1 MTLPPLP
8 DVPCVRVNMGFTDA
22 LGNKMGVRFFLSYS
36 GSAPTGGDCTT
47 LASDISSTFSSDIK
61 GLVNSSVSLTEV
73 DVLDIASYSGASGQ
87 WTGSIAGTLAGTA
100 QPIQCAYNVEYGIAR
115 RYRGGKPRGYWPF
128 GDDSTIADQSHWT
141 NGFNTSVFN
150 DTTAFFSDVGAL
162 SVGSMGTLAHV
173 NLSYYHGFHNVTNT
187 SGRTRAAP
195 LYRSPNAIHD
205 NVLSYIARPLI
216 SSQRR
221 RRTAT
226 TY

>member
-1 MTLPPLP
+1 MTVPPLP
-8 DVPCVRVNMGFTDA
+8 DVPCVRVNLGYQDA
-22 LGNKMGVRFFLSYS
+22 LGNEAGVRFFLSYS

-47 LASDISSTFSSDIK
+47 LASDVSSTWNADLK
-61 GLVNSSVSLTEV
+61 GLHNTAVTLKEV
-73 DVLDIASYSGASGQ
+73 DVLDIASYAGASGQ
-87 WTGSIAGTLAGTA
+87 WTGAIVGTLAGTA

-115 RYRGGKPRGYWPF
+115 RYRGGKPRGYWPL
-128 GDDSTIADQSHWT
+128 GDDSTIQDQSHWT
-141 NGFNTSVFN
+141 NAFNTSVQN
-150 DTTAFFSDVGAL
+150 DVGAFFADLAAL

-205 NVLSYIARPLI
+205 NVLSYIARTLI

-221 RRTAT
+221 RRKAT
-226 TY
+226 TF